1 MYKKRWLSFLLLCL
15 LLTMPSCA
23 VGPGQP
29 AADQAGGAVWTA
41 ALEDNPSAAAWREL
55 LSKGPLVVD
64 MHDYGGFEKV
74 GSIGADLPQSNRQ
87 VNAKPGDVILYQGSR
102 VTIYYGENSWNV
114 TPLGHIGGVT
124 EAGLREALKAGGSHV
139 SVTFSLEDPRRD
151 HAGVF
156 DLERGSVRLNSG
168 YTMPINSLGTYSLT
182 GETCASAVKAALA
195 HGVRLFDTASIYRNE
210 AGVGQAIRE
219 SGVPREEIFVTPK
232 LYPGSQYDH
241 PEEAIQDALDKLG
254 IGYID
259 MMLLHRPGR
268 NDGKAYKAMEQ
279 AVAEGKICSIGLSNW
294 YVKELEEFLPQV
306 SITPALVQNKIHPFY
321 RENDVIPYIQDLGIV
336 VQGWYPLGGRGHT
349 AELLGNEVI
358 SGIAEAHGKSSAQ
371 VILRWNLQKGV
382 AVIPGSS
389 NAEHIRENTEL
400 YGFTLSD
407 AEMAQINALDRREKH
422 D

>member
-15 LLTMPSCA
+15 LLTMPACA

-139 SVTFSLEDPRRD
+139 SVTFSLEDPLRD
-151 HAGVF
+151 HAGGAF

-168 YTMPINSLGTYSLT
+168 CTMPINSLGTYSLT

-195 HGVRLFDTASIYRNE
+195 HGVRLFDTASIYTATKPGWARPSGSP
-210 AGVGQAIRE
+210 AFPVRRFLSLPSSIRAA
-219 SGVPREEIFVTPK
+219 SMTTRRKPFKTRWT
-232 LYPGSQYDH
+232 SW
-241 PEEAIQDALDKLG
+241 A
-254 IGYID
+254 
-259 MMLLHRPGR
+259 
-268 NDGKAYKAMEQ
+268 
-279 AVAEGKICSIGLSNW
+279 
-294 YVKELEEFLPQV
+294 
-306 SITPALVQNKIHPFY
+306 PA
-321 RENDVIPYIQDLGIV
+321 
-336 VQGWYPLGGRGHT
+336 T
-349 AELLGNEVI
+349 
-358 SGIAEAHGKSSAQ
+358 S
-371 VILRWNLQKGV
+371 
-382 AVIPGSS
+382 
-389 NAEHIRENTEL
+389 T
-400 YGFTLSD
+400 
-407 AEMAQINALDRREKH
+407 
-422 D
+422 